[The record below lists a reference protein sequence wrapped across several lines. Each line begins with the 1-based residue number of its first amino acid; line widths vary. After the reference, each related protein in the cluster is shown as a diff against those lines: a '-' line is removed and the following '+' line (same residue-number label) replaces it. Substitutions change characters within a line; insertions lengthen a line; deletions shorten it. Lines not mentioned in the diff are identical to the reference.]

1 MEPKIT
7 SVDLMNHYASVFGKS
22 KQKILDEWCEYSRN
36 DSLLTNKWVFK
47 TDAFNI
53 LFGERRQTKDMNLI
67 DAWA

>member
-7 SVDLMNHYASVFGKS
+7 SEDIMSYYSKVFGSRRKV
-22 KQKILDEWCEYSRN
+22 LDEWCEYSRN
-36 DSLLTNKWVFK
+36 DSLLTNEWVRR
-47 TDAFNI
+47 TDALNI